1 MSGHDTDDENW
12 TYVDEIDQELS
23 TGGLL
28 LDLNGRQVLIGN
40 FEVPGDYASAKVTPT
55 RQRVDFLHRN
65 SGTLDCDATILLILP
80 CVHVSG
86 VTGVGV
92 GDDTGLGDEGVGE
105 GGFAVVNCKT
115 LSRAREDM

>member
-1 MSGHDTDDENW
+1 MSGRDTDDENW

-55 RQRVDFLHRN
+55 RQSRFFYIEIAVLLIVMPRSFSSCLVSMYRALPALAWAMIPALETRESVRVD
-65 SGTLDCDATILLILP
+65 LP
-80 CVHVSG
+80 WSTAKH
-86 VTGVGV
+86 
-92 GDDTGLGDEGVGE
+92 
-105 GGFAVVNCKT
+105 
-115 LSRAREDM
+115 